1 MESLLLCIVSSV
13 AFLHIIRLGQHYRRA
28 MVWVGAW
35 NYTTAGTA
43 CGLWWFLQP
52 PATWSWG
59 EAIIGSAIGA
69 ALVGGYYL
77 IDTCI
82 KWVGVGIA
90 LTIER
95 ISSVLLPVT
104 ASIIF
109 WHEIPTALQALGLLL
124 ALLCLPLLTRNS
136 TGSSVPRG
144 GKAAIALVAAL
155 LVVTGA
161 IGILYKI
168 RNELNVTPIPQV
180 FFSFVFGTATVIS
193 VLVAVYKARRWDGR
207 EIRIGMLLG
216 SANLAASYFY
226 AASIA
231 VLPGTIVFPSI
242 AVGVILAGSMAAVII
257 WKERYSLRIL
267 LGMVIAAVALI
278 LINIDI
284 S

>member
-13 AFLHIIRLGQHYRRA
+13 AFLHIIRLGQHCRRA

-43 CGLWWFLQP
+43 CGLWWLLQP

-109 WHEIPTALQALGLLL
+109 WHEIPTALQAFGLLL

-168 RNELNVTPIPQV
+168 RNELNVAPIPQV

-193 VLVAVYKARRWDGR
+193 VLVAVNKARRWDGR
-207 EIRIGMLLG
+207 EISIGVLLG

-231 VLPGTIVFPSI
+231 ILPGTIVFPSI

-267 LGMVIAAVALI
+267 VGMVIAAVALI